1 MHELSLMAS
10 VMDIA
15 QEELS
20 RHGAHRLTLLCIRHG
35 VLDQVQPDAMRM
47 AFEAMTTGTPHE
59 GAVLELVEEPL
70 RLSCCMCGHT
80 FTAGDRS
87 ALYKP
92 CPACG
97 ETVPFSVVGGEG
109 IFLDHL
115 EAE

>member
-10 VMDIA
+10 VMDRA
-15 QEELS
+15 REELS
-20 RHGAHRLTLLCIRHG
+20 RHGAHRLTLLRIRHG

-47 AFEAMTTGTPHE
+47 AFEVMTKGTPDE
-59 GAVLELVEEPL
+59 GAKLELVEEPL
-70 RLSCCMCGHT
+70 RLSCCLCGHE
-80 FTAGDRS
+80 FTPEDRN
-87 ALYKP
+87 ALYAP

-97 ETVPFSVVGGEG
+97 ETVPFSVIGGEG

>member
-1 MHELSLMAS
+1 
-10 VMDIA
+10 
-15 QEELS
+15 
-20 RHGAHRLTLLCIRHG
+20 
-35 VLDQVQPDAMRM
+35 
-47 AFEAMTTGTPHE
+47 
-59 GAVLELVEEPL
+59 
-70 RLSCCMCGHT
+70 MCGHT